1 MHNYLHYFIKIFII
15 FIIFIIFGL
24 SKKIWIKRLKGS
36 SNPNIVSVENIERES
51 KDKDI
56 HKINKT
62 FFQTFYT
69 KYITYPTYLSIKK
82 TLNKNKTFGYK
93 LITDTEAINLIK
105 NNFNKNI
112 LKAYLRLN
120 IGAAKGDFIRY
131 IIMYLYGG
139 IYYDLD
145 SSINSSICNIINRNK
160 DNILFVDKNYN
171 FEQWILISKPK
182 NIIYL
187 EVIKEMT
194 ERINNNI
201 DNIFLATG
209 PTLFSDVIFYL
220 ITKKKIFD
228 TNKKLTRNER
238 KKILKNY
245 SFSHLDLDIEI
256 IFPNNEK
263 YRENFTFKSSK
274 IYYETERYKPTWN
287 CPTPNLYK

>member
-1 MHNYLHYFIKIFII
+1 MH
-15 FIIFIIFGL
+15 
-24 SKKIWIKRLKGS
+24 
-36 SNPNIVSVENIERES
+36 IVSVENIERES
-51 KDKDI
+51 KDEDI

-69 KYITYPTYLSIKK
+69 KNINYQTYLLIKK

-93 LITDTEAINLIK
+93 LITDAEAINLID

-112 LKAYLRLN
+112 LRAYLRLN

-145 SSINSSICNIINRNK
+145 SSINSSICNIIDRNK
-160 DNILFVDKNYN
+160 DNILFVDNNYN

-228 TNKKLTRNER
+228 TNTKLTKNER
-238 KKILKNY
+238 EKILKNC

-256 IFPNNEK
+256 IFGNNKK
-263 YRENFTFKSSK
+263 YRKNFTFKSSK
-274 IYYETERYKPTWN
+274 IYYETKRYKPTWN